1 MTPIP
6 QGNREMSTTFEEQ
19 RAEFVSS
26 RMLALPISGA
36 IAWLVAGISGLV
48 FPGRTFLLS
57 MVLFGAIGSIFYL
70 ALFIQRFTGE
80 DLLGRKSTG
89 NIFDRIFL
97 AAIVQALAGF
107 AIAIPFFMIDRTS
120 LPLSLGVITSLMWI
134 PLSAI
139 INHWVGYAHFALRM
153 VGTLALWYAF
163 EDHRFVT
170 IPFWTV
176 LVYLTTLPILLRRNI
191 TES

>member
-1 MTPIP
+1 
-6 QGNREMSTTFEEQ
+6 MSTTLEEQ
-19 RAEFVSS
+19 REEFVNSK
-26 RMLALPISGA
+26 MLALPISGA
-36 IAWLVAGISGLV
+36 IVWLIAGVCGLI

-57 MVLFGAIGSIFYL
+57 MVLFAATGSVFYL
-70 ALFIQRFTGE
+70 ALLVQRFTGE
-80 DLLGRKSTG
+80 DLLGTKSPG
-89 NIFDRIFL
+89 NVFDRIFL
-97 AAIVQALAGF
+97 AAIAQAMAGF
-107 AIAIPFFMIDRTS
+107 AIAIPFFLIDRTS

-139 INHWVGYAHFALRM
+139 INHWVGYAHFTLRV

-176 LVYLTTLPILLRRNI
+176 MVYLATLPILLRRNSARDNPEK
-191 TES
+191 TL